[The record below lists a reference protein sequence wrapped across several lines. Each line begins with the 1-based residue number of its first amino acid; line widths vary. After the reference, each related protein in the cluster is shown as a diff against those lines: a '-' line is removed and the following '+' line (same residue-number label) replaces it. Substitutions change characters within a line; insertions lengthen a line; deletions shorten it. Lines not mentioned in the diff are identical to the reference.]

1 MLYLNSKTSRFP
13 FFVYGKEGKMGKSL
27 NGKELGKGITQRK
40 DGLYRARFINRFG
53 KRQTLYGKT
62 ISEIT
67 KKLRDEQYNDERQL
81 NLVSSGMTL
90 DEWYERWITTCKQ
103 HCRDTT
109 LRSYAIQYNRLRPEL
124 GWRKLTSLNLVVLQ
138 EAFNHLKTD
147 ASRSD
152 CRAVLIDMLNRA
164 VESDLLVKNVAYG
177 INTILDDEEIEEKR
191 ILSDEEI
198 EILLNTKKGCSLQNF
213 LILGLG
219 TGLRMGEM
227 LGLTWDCVDFDNGII
242 KVRQTLAYLPNNGE
256 AIYEFH
262 RPKTKA
268 GKRDIPMTVEVREAL
283 LSQQRWKS
291 HVSIRHN
298 PRPGMEN
305 LVFCSKTNNP
315 IHESNIRGAI
325 RYLVD
330 KINRENPDL
339 DFKPFTPHG
348 LRHTFA
354 TKCIAKGMR
363 PKTLQKIL
371 GHNSLQMTMDL
382 YCHVEEST
390 LKEEMKL
397 MGEVV

>member
-1 MLYLNSKTSRFP
+1 
-13 FFVYGKEGKMGKSL
+13 MGKALS
-27 NGKELGKGITQRK
+27 GKELGTGITQRK
-40 DGLYRARFINRFG
+40 DGLYQARFINRFG

-67 KKLRDEQYNDERQL
+67 KKLREEQYNDEKQL
-81 NLVSSGMTL
+81 NLISSGMTL
-90 DEWYERWITTCKQ
+90 DEWYECWVTTCKQ
-103 HCRDTT
+103 HCRNTT
-109 LRSYAIQYNRLRPEL
+109 LRAYEIQYNRLRPEL
-124 GWRKLTSLNLVVLQ
+124 VWRKLSSLNLVVLQ

-177 INTILDDEEIEEKR
+177 INTMLNDEEYEEKR
-191 ILSDEEI
+191 ILSDKEI
-198 EILLNTKKGCSLQNF
+198 EILLSKKKGCSLQNF
-213 LILGLG
+213 LIVGLG
-219 TGLRMGEM
+219 TGMRMGEI
-227 LGLTWDCVDFDNGII
+227 LGLTWDCVDFEKGLIR
-242 KVRQTLAYLPNNGE
+242 VRQTLTYLPNNGE

-262 RPKTKA
+262 KPKTKA
-268 GKRDIPMTVEVREAL
+268 GKRDIPMTVEVKEAL
-283 LSQQRWKS
+283 LAQQRWKS
-291 HVSIRHN
+291 HVVIRHN
-298 PRPGMEN
+298 PKPGMEN

-315 IHESNIRGAI
+315 IHESNVRQSI

-330 KINRENPDL
+330 KINRDNPEL

-354 TKCIAKGMR
+354 TKCIAKGMK

-390 LKEEMKL
+390 LKEEMAL
-397 MGEVV
+397 IGEVV

>member
-1 MLYLNSKTSRFP
+1 MVKHLGSR

-40 DGLYRARFINRFG
+40 DGLYQARFINRFG

-67 KKLRDEQYNDERQL
+67 KKLRDEQYDDEKQL
-81 NLVSSGMTL
+81 NLISTGMTL

-109 LRSYAIQYNRLRPEL
+109 LRSYATQYNRLRPDL

-177 INTILDDEEIEEKR
+177 INTILNDEEVEEKR
-191 ILSDEEI
+191 ILSDE

-219 TGLRMGEM
+219 TGMRMGEM
-227 LGLTWDCVDFDNGII
+227 LGLTWDCVDFDKGII
-242 KVRQTLAYLPNNGE
+242 QVRQTLAYLPNNGE

-268 GKRDIPMTVEVREAL
+268 GKRDIPMTVEVKDAL
-283 LSQQRWKS
+283 LRQQRWKS

-298 PRPGMEN
+298 PRVGMED

-315 IHESNIRGAI
+315 INESNIRGAI

-339 DFKPFTPHG
+339 DFRPFTPHG

-354 TKCIAKGMR
+354 TMCIAKGMR

-371 GHNSLQMTMDL
+371 GHSSLQMTMDL

-397 MGEVV
+397 IGEVV

>member
-40 DGLYRARFINRFG
+40 DGLYQARFINRFG

-164 VESDLLVKNVAYG
+164 VESDLLIKNVAYG
-177 INTILDDEEIEEKR
+177 INTILD
-191 ILSDEEI
+191 DEEI

-219 TGLRMGEM
+219 TGMRMGEM
-227 LGLTWDCVDFDNGII
+227 LGLTWDCVDFDNDII

-330 KINRENPDL
+330 KINRENPDS

>member
-1 MLYLNSKTSRFP
+1 
-13 FFVYGKEGKMGKSL
+13 MGKSL

-40 DGLYRARFINRFG
+40 DGLYQARFINRFG

-62 ISEIT
+62 VSEIS
-67 KKLRDEQYNDERQL
+67 KKLRDEQYNDEKQL

-90 DEWYERWITTCKQ
+90 DEWYERWIETCKQ

-109 LRSYAIQYNRLRPEL
+109 LRSYETQYNRLRPEL
-124 GWRKLTSLNLVVLQ
+124 GWRKLTSLTLVVLQ

-152 CRAVLIDMLNRA
+152 SRAVLIDMLNRA

-177 INTILDDEEIEEKR
+177 INTILDDEEVEEKR

-219 TGLRMGEM
+219 TGMRMGEM
-227 LGLTWDCVDFDNGII
+227 LGLTWDCVDFDKGLI

-268 GKRDIPMTVEVREAL
+268 GKRDIPMTVEVRDAL
-283 LSQQRWKS
+283 LCQKRWKS
-291 HVSIRHN
+291 HVSVRHN
-298 PRPGMEN
+298 PRLGMED

-315 IHESNIRGAI
+315 INESNIRGAI

-339 DFKPFTPHG
+339 NFESFTPHG

-371 GHNSLQMTMDL
+371 GHSSLQMTMDL

>member
-1 MLYLNSKTSRFP
+1 
-13 FFVYGKEGKMGKSL
+13 MGKSL
-27 NGKELGKGITQRK
+27 KGKELGKGITQRK
-40 DGLYRARFINRFG
+40 DGLYQARFINRFG

-90 DEWYERWITTCKQ
+90 DEWYERWIKTCKQ

-109 LRSYAIQYNRLRPEL
+109 LRSYEIQYNRLRTEL
-124 GWRKLTSLNLVVLQ
+124 GWRKLTSLTLVVLQ

-152 CRAVLIDMLNRA
+152 SRAVLIDMLNRA

-177 INTILDDEEIEEKR
+177 INTILDDEEVEEKR

-219 TGLRMGEM
+219 TGMRMGEM
-227 LGLTWDCVDFDNGII
+227 LGLTWDCVDFDKGII

-268 GKRDIPMTVEVREAL
+268 GKRDIPMTVEVRDAL
-283 LSQQRWKS
+283 LNQKRWKS
-291 HVSIRHN
+291 HVSVRHN
-298 PRPGMEN
+298 PRLGMED

-315 IHESNIRGAI
+315 INESNIRGAI

-339 DFKPFTPHG
+339 NFESFTPHG

-371 GHNSLQMTMDL
+371 GHSSLQMTMDL

>member
-40 DGLYRARFINRFG
+40 DGLYQARFINRFG

-177 INTILDDEEIEEKR
+177 INTILDDEEIE
-191 ILSDEEI
+191 
-198 EILLNTKKGCSLQNF
+198 ILLNTKKGCSLQNF

-268 GKRDIPMTVEVREAL
+268 GKRDIPMTVEVRDAL

>member
-1 MLYLNSKTSRFP
+1 
-13 FFVYGKEGKMGKSL
+13 MGKSL
-27 NGKELGKGITQRK
+27 KGKELGKGITQRK
-40 DGLYRARFINRFG
+40 DGLYQARFINRFG

-90 DEWYERWITTCKQ
+90 DEWYERWIKTCKQ

-109 LRSYAIQYNRLRPEL
+109 LRSYEIQYNRLRTEL
-124 GWRKLTSLNLVVLQ
+124 GWRKLTSLTLVVLQ

-152 CRAVLIDMLNRA
+152 SRAVLIDMLNRA

-177 INTILDDEEIEEKR
+177 INTILDDEEVEEKR

-219 TGLRMGEM
+219 TGMRMGEM
-227 LGLTWDCVDFDNGII
+227 LGLTWDCVDFDKGII

-268 GKRDIPMTVEVREAL
+268 GKRDIPMTVEVRDAL
-283 LSQQRWKS
+283 LDQKRWKS
-291 HVSIRHN
+291 HVSVRHN
-298 PRPGMEN
+298 PRLGMED

-315 IHESNIRGAI
+315 INESNIRGAI

-339 DFKPFTPHG
+339 NFESFTPHG

-371 GHNSLQMTMDL
+371 GHSSLQMTMDL

>member
-1 MLYLNSKTSRFP
+1 
-13 FFVYGKEGKMGKSL
+13 MGKSL

-40 DGLYRARFINRFG
+40 DGLYQARFINRFG

-81 NLVSSGMTL
+81 NIISSGMTL
-90 DEWYERWITTCKQ
+90 DEWFERWITTCKQ
-103 HCRDTT
+103 HCRNTT
-109 LRSYAIQYNRLRPEL
+109 LRSYEVQYNRLRPVL
-124 GWRKLTSLNLVVLQ
+124 GWRKLSSLNLVVLQ

-164 VESDLLVKNVAYG
+164 VEADLLVKNVAYG
-177 INTILDDEEIEEKR
+177 INAVLDDEEIEEKR
-191 ILSDEEI
+191 ILSDDEI
-198 EILLNTKKGCSLQNF
+198 EILLNTNKGCSLQNF

-219 TGLRMGEM
+219 TGMRMGEM
-227 LGLTWDCVDFDNGII
+227 LGLTWDCVDFDKGII
-242 KVRQTLAYLPNNGE
+242 SVRQTLAYLPNNGK

-262 RPKTKA
+262 KTKTKA
-268 GKRDIPMTVEVREAL
+268 GKRDIPMTVEVKNAL
-283 LSQQRWKS
+283 LSQQRWKN
-291 HVSIRHN
+291 HVAIRHN

-330 KINRENPDL
+330 KINRENSDL
-339 DFKPFTPHG
+339 IFEPFTPHG

-382 YCHVEEST
+382 YCHVEACT
-390 LKEEMKL
+390 IKEEMGL
-397 MGEVV
+397 VGEVV

>member
-1 MLYLNSKTSRFP
+1 MVKHLGSR

-40 DGLYRARFINRFG
+40 DGLYQARFINRFG

-67 KKLRDEQYNDERQL
+67 KKLRDEQYDDEKQL
-81 NLVSSGMTL
+81 NLISTGMTL

-109 LRSYAIQYNRLRPEL
+109 LRSYATQYNRLRPDL

-177 INTILDDEEIEEKR
+177 INTILNDEEVEEKR

-219 TGLRMGEM
+219 TGMRMGEM
-227 LGLTWDCVDFDNGII
+227 LGLTWDCVDFDKGII
-242 KVRQTLAYLPNNGE
+242 QVRQTLAYLPNNGE

-268 GKRDIPMTVEVREAL
+268 GKRDIPMTVEVKDAL
-283 LSQQRWKS
+283 LRQQRWKS

-298 PRPGMEN
+298 PRVGMED

-315 IHESNIRGAI
+315 INESNIRGAI

-339 DFKPFTPHG
+339 DFRPFTPHG
-348 LRHTFA
+348 LRHPYVKPTTKKFITFF
-354 TKCIAKGMR
+354 
-363 PKTLQKIL
+363 
-371 GHNSLQMTMDL
+371 
-382 YCHVEEST
+382 
-390 LKEEMKL
+390 
-397 MGEVV
+397 EVFRAAS